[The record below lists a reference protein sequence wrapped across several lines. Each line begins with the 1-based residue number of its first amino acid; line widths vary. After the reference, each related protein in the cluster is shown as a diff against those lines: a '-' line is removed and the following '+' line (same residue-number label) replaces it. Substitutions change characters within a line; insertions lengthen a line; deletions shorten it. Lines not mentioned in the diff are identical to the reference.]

1 MARSRKS
8 DKPELA
14 PSGEYANFLHIRFNL
29 SEVVLDFGQQ
39 VPDDKFIRMHSR
51 IITSPQ
57 HLMKFRKQID
67 FVIQKMAQRVKE
79 EKEKEGEGNGG
90 RK

>member
-1 MARSRKS
+1 MAKL
-8 DKPELA
+8 DKPNKPELA

-39 VPDDKFIRMHSR
+39 VPDDSFIRMHSR

-57 HLMKFRKQID
+57 HLIKFRKQIES
-67 FVIQKMAQRVKE
+67 VIQKMAQRVKE
-79 EKEKEGEGNGG
+79 EHEKEGEENGG